1 MKPIAAEFPPR
12 TDVWNTATTYA
23 AEGTYANGVTMRINN
38 NNAEFRMGTKWIGTD
53 GWVWVDRGG
62 FDASKDELKKAVKR
76 RQGDQVVDGF
86 EAPKLGD
93 DIIKTRLYETK
104 GHQRNFLDCIKSRQ
118 PTVTPAETGHRS
130 ATPGHLALI
139 SLMVNRTLKW
149 DPEKEI
155 IVGDQ
160 EASKLMGRDYRGPWK
175 LEA

>member
-1 MKPIAAEFPPR
+1 
-12 TDVWNTATTYA
+12 
-23 AEGTYANGVTMRINN
+23 MRINN
-38 NNAEFRMGTKWIGTD
+38 NNDEFRMGTKWIGTD
-53 GWVWVDRGG
+53 GWVWVDRSG
-62 FDASKDELKKAVKR
+62 FDASKDTLKKAVKR
-76 RQGDQVVDGF
+76 REGDRVVDGF

-104 GHQRNFLDCIKSRQ
+104 GHQRNFLDCVKSRQ

-149 DPEKEI
+149 DPENEV
-155 IVGDQ
+155 IVGDT
-160 EASKLMGRDYRGPWK
+160 EASKLLGREYRGPWK